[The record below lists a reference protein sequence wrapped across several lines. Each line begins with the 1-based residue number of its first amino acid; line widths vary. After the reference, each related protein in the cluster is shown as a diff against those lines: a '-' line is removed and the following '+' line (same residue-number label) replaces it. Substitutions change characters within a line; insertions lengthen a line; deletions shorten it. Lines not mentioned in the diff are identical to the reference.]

1 MASKPKAMKLV
12 FVASLQNMQLKG
24 VRAEIGWL
32 VIRIICQCGETCL
45 PVYCCFNEQHNKIHL
60 SVLV

>member
-12 FVASLQNMQLKG
+12 FVASLQNMQNMQLKG
-24 VRAEIGWL
+24 VRAKI
-32 VIRIICQCGETCL
+32 VIICQCGETCL
-45 PVYCCFNEQHNKIHL
+45 PVYCCFNEQHNQIHL